1 MQNKLWESTQVCPC
15 LPLPTCARAC
25 PSALLLLKLSPL
37 CLAHAGPTIGECN
50 VCPRRGRRAQHHRR
64 HRWQRRPTLVLI
76 TLCACACERVYICMV
91 SQFHERARRGG
102 PDLRSLYSYTS
113 PLTHKLLCYVMFSF
127 LLKMSP
133 RSETPKKDILTF
145 SAQRHNITQNNTA

>member
-1 MQNKLWESTQVCPC
+1 MRNKLWESTQVCPC

-76 TLCACACERVYICMV
+76 TLCACACERVYICMM

-102 PDLRSLYSYTS
+102 PDLRSLYSYVFVCLVCVVARRS
-113 PLTHKLLCYVMFSF
+113 LTH
-127 LLKMSP
+127 P
-133 RSETPKKDILTF
+133 RNHLYIC
-145 SAQRHNITQNNTA
+145 IIV

>member
-1 MQNKLWESTQVCPC
+1 MRNKLWESTQVCPC

-76 TLCACACERVYICMV
+76 TLCACACERVYICMM

-102 PDLRSLYSYTS
+102 PDLRSLYSLAPKGYKTNKTRLFITPNTHTA
-113 PLTHKLLCYVMFSF
+113 PLQRPLLQLRRCAWQ
-127 LLKMSP
+127 LGGRQGP
-133 RSETPKKDILTF
+133 PK
-145 SAQRHNITQNNTA
+145 